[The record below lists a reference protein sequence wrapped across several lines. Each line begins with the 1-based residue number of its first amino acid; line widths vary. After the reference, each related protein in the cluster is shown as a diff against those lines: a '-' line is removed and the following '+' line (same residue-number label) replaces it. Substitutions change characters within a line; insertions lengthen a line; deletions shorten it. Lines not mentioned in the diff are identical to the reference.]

1 MKVIKPKH
9 AFQFNFEEWA
19 KLAAQ
24 DPDRF
29 EARRA
34 RTLSDAIGRVPENR
48 QLMLR
53 RLQWKVDRVR
63 ELKTTPLAACIAITD
78 MMWNTFHDLNRSYHY
93 LAEQHGKKTPGK
105 QDFAKLPKATILPF
119 PSRNNQ

>member
-1 MKVIKPKH
+1 MTKSKNS
-9 AFQFNFEEWA
+9 FQFNFEEWA
-19 KLAAQ
+19 KLAEH

-34 RTLSDAIGRVPENR
+34 RTLSEAIERVPEDR

-78 MMWNTFHDLNRSYHY
+78 MMWNTFHDLNRSYHW
-93 LAEQHGKKTPGK
+93 LGK
-105 QDFAKLPKATILPF
+105 QFENSNGVFNSEITTLPKATILPF
-119 PSRNNQ
+119 TPRINQ